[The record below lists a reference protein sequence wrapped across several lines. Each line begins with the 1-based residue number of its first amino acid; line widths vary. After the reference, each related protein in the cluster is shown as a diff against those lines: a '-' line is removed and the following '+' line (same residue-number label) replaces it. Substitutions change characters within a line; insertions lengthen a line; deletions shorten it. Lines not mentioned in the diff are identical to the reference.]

1 MEIYTNTYG
10 EKGGGKR
17 REKKSPVVTVPPRG
31 NKNREKLGDV
41 KWGEATAAFEH
52 VVVRIYVL
60 RKVRYKQGKAKGG
73 IRRIL
78 YKHRCF
84 LRKIKKAEKCSWGE
98 KGKDAGRESKKAG
111 ASASRERG
119 SCVPRGSI

>member
-73 IRRIL
+73 KYVGYCI
-78 YKHRCF
+78 
-84 LRKIKKAEKCSWGE
+84 ST
-98 KGKDAGRESKKAG
+98 G
-111 ASASRERG
+111 AF
-119 SCVPRGSI
+119 